1 MAFSKLVKEV
11 KKHWPSLI
19 YWRSK
24 SELVQTEENISEKM
38 IGLKD
43 ELLYRELSY
52 SLMIYLSGKDCPT
65 SGQSFND
72 IDFDQVKE
80 LFERRI
86 SSWKEEDNGFSSDTA
101 ARERYFADNL

>member
-1 MAFSKLVKEV
+1 MDFSKLVKEV

-19 YWRSK
+19 YWSSK
-24 SELVQTEENISEKM
+24 SELIQAEENISEKM

-52 SLMIYLSGKDCPT
+52 SLMIYLSRKNCPK
-65 SGQSFND
+65 SGQLFD
-72 IDFDQVKE
+72 DVDFDQVKE

-86 SSWKEEDNGFSSDTA
+86 SSWKKEGNGFTSDVA

>member
-1 MAFSKLVKEV
+1 MVFCKLVKEV
-11 KKHWPSLI
+11 RNHWPLLI

-24 SELVQTEENISEKM
+24 SELVQAEENISEKM

-52 SLMIYLSGKDCPT
+52 SLMIYLSGKDCPK
-65 SGQSFND
+65 SGQLFDD
-72 IDFDQVKE
+72 IDFNQVKN

-86 SSWKEEDNGFSSDTA
+86 SAWKEEDDDFSSDVA
-101 ARERYFADNL
+101 ARERYFSDNI